1 MSRQSSFLS
10 LLSAKAKT
18 KLVTKFT
25 NNFYV
30 SDVIRVIEE
39 AVKAQYEPI
48 CTHPCIQMHN
58 SPLSPGPH
66 GRDFENYLW
75 QVVEVDEMELDQE
88 WRDSQEILIKNQ
100 WLGQHAAN
108 CRPKALECDMAT
120 SFIDHITHEVLDL
133 IVTGDN
139 TLGCNI
145 YYVEKKDWL
154 SIIPIYTWTTMI
166 EHTMT
171 VRLYVMSASTE
182 RQ

>member
-1 MSRQSSFLS
+1 
-10 LLSAKAKT
+10 
-18 KLVTKFT
+18 
-25 NNFYV
+25 
-30 SDVIRVIEE
+30 
-39 AVKAQYEPI
+39 
-48 CTHPCIQMHN
+48 
-58 SPLSPGPH
+58 
-66 GRDFENYLW
+66 
-75 QVVEVDEMELDQE
+75 
-88 WRDSQEILIKNQ
+88 
-100 WLGQHAAN
+100 
-108 CRPKALECDMAT
+108 MAT